1 MSSNLIKLNKQTT
14 PGIIINNY
22 PREFDL
28 LNCVALK
35 ARYDLREIDK
45 FHKDIMKE
53 NMEKREQELSTNL
66 AIQNMDEDDGWENN
80 NVLFELKM
88 LTKSRNRNIGEYNKY
103 LTPIEERQKRF
114 FDYYKQLFLDMQNK
128 GGINYYT
135 NKIIPNFIK
144 IQKAQKS
151 IQNKITKSKSV
162 IINYNSKD
170 NNSLKKLPFLKLSSN
185 NENNGSDL
193 LDESKRKSSLKLS
206 SFKENNIFNQK
217 KLPLLK
223 LFSFN
228 ESEDNNSFRY
238 KNDDKSIINDNNNK
252 NNENLSQINDN
263 ISKNSDNNNNNK
275 ICDNINNNK
284 NIKENLK
291 KRKIKIRKIKNLN
304 RSCDYAK
311 REFIF
316 DKNFNPIV
324 DSASFKIL
332 SKRGN
337 IQFFNSI
344 WRTKNIND
352 YINSYN
358 AKEVNSV
365 LNQIKQQRKKFYK

>member
-1 MSSNLIKLNKQTT
+1 MSSNVIKLNKQTN
-14 PGIIINNY
+14 PGVIINNY

-45 FHKDIMKE
+45 YHKNIMKE
-53 NMEKREQELSTNL
+53 NMKKREQQLSTNL
-66 AIQNMDEDDGWENN
+66 AVENIDEDDGWENSN
-80 NVLFELKM
+80 LLFELKM
-88 LTKSRNRNIGEYNKY
+88 LDKNRNRNIDDYNKY

-135 NKIIPNFIK
+135 NRIIPNFLK

-162 IINYNSKD
+162 IINYNSK
-170 NNSLKKLPFLKLSSN
+170 NNSLKKLPLLKLNDNNNSN
-185 NENNGSDL
+185 LQNN
-193 LDESKRKSSLKLS
+193 SKRKSSLKLC
-206 SFKENNIFNQK
+206 SFKEDNKVSQK

-223 LFSFN
+223 LISFN
-228 ESEDNNSFRY
+228 ESEENSFCRYSNKEQSIINENNSKNNDNNS
-238 KNDDKSIINDNNNK
+238 NIIDNN
-252 NNENLSQINDN
+252 
-263 ISKNSDNNNNNK
+263 SKISDNNSK
-275 ICDNINNNK
+275 IFDNNK

-291 KRKIKIRKIKNLN
+291 KRKIRKIKNLN
-304 RSCDYAK
+304 KSCDNAK
-311 REFIF
+311 MDFIF
-316 DKNFNPIV
+316 DKHFNPVIE
-324 DSASFKIL
+324 STSFKIL
-332 SKRGN
+332 SRRGN
-337 IQFFNSI
+337 IQFNNSI

-358 AKEVNSV
+358 AKEVNNV
-365 LNQIKQQRKKFYK
+365 LKQIKQQRKKFYK